1 MTNENQAQYTGTLE
15 ANGTQFSYQY
25 RTLPIER
32 LADLQEDIE
41 KLRRAG
47 QISDA
52 KTFQGYLS
60 EMKFALPEDFA
71 DAQSL
76 IVMAIAIKP
85 LMVHFRFKGNRIS
98 AAMPPNYYEAGLTR
112 KILHD
117 EIQKNIIVETG
128 YHMERMSDT
137 FHLKLLAVRSGLG
150 RYGRNNICYVD
161 GMGSFLTL
169 HAYLTDY
176 RFAEDHW
183 QEVQM
188 LEQCQHCQV
197 CQKQCPGGA
206 IRADHFVIDV
216 KRCLPLYNEI
226 EGILPDWIP
235 PKAHNAIFGCMKCQ
249 APCPANREAMQWVEA
264 VEDVTEEE
272 TWQFV
277 NGYPDEKSLLSVDQ
291 KLKIPY
297 LVDAPETVEVIS
309 RNLKALLQV
318 M

>member
-1 MTNENQAQYTGTLE
+1 MKNGIQTQFAGTLAVTGAQYP
-15 ANGTQFSYQY
+15 YQY
-25 RTLPIER
+25 RTMSVQHLSE
-32 LADLQEDIE
+32 LQEDIE
-41 KLRRAG
+41 RLRRAG

-52 KTFQGYLS
+52 ETFQGYLS
-60 EMKFALPEDFA
+60 EMKFVLPENFPE
-71 DAQSL
+71 AQTVL
-76 IVMAIAIKP
+76 IVAIATPP
-85 LMVHFRFKGNRIS
+85 LLAHFQFDGRRYPAS
-98 AAMPPNYYEAGLTR
+98 MPPNYYQPAFTR
-112 KILHD
+112 AMMIAEL
-117 EIQKNIIVETG
+117 QKRVIRESGYRVEGVET
-128 YHMERMSDT
+128 Y
-137 FHLKLLAVRSGLG
+137 HLKLLATRSGLG
-150 RYGRNNICYVD
+150 RYGRNNICYVA
-161 GMGSFLTL
+161 GMGSFLNL
-169 HAYLTDY
+169 RAYLTDY
-176 RFAEDHW
+176 HFPEDHW

-188 LEQCQHCQV
+188 LDQCQHCQV

-235 PKAHNAIFGCMKCQ
+235 PEAHNAIFGCMKCQ
-249 APCPANREAMQWVEA
+249 APCPANREAMQRVEA

-277 NGYPDEKSLLSVDQ
+277 NGHPDERILLSVSQ

-297 LVDAPETVEVIS
+297 LVESPETAEVIA